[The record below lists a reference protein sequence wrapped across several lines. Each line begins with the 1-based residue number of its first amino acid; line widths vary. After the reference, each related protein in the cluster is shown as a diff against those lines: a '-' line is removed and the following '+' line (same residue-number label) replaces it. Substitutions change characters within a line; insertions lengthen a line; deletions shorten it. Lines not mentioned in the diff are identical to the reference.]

1 MFENTARNENVS
13 SLDIRPRMDRRK
25 ESARIPITNRNPRI
39 IITSNKETK
48 QRDPNRASPI
58 IFTNSPSIKTIIAV
72 QKIIK

>member
-25 ESARIPITNRNPRI
+25 ESARIPINNSNPRI
-39 IITSNKETK
+39 IITGNKETK

-58 IFTNSPSIKTIIAV
+58 IFANSPSIKTIAA